1 MRKILEDNFST
12 KGEFHFNS
20 DCNLQVYKYSEEIG
34 PSYAAFA
41 QKNFGREAA
50 SIVNPYRDLFLESR
64 QKCDIEFEKFILIA
78 PPHHLRFFSA
88 RTKHSTWFEVISF
101 DGSPH
106 RRSKC
111 SKGKI

>member
-1 MRKILEDNFST
+1 MRKIFEDNFST

-20 DCNLQVYKYSEEIG
+20 NCNLQIYKYSDEIG
-34 PSYAAFA
+34 PGYVAFA
-41 QKNFGREAA
+41 QENFGPEAA
-50 SIVNPYRDLFLESR
+50 SIVNPCRDLFLESR
-64 QKCDIEFEKFILIA
+64 QKCDIEFEKFVWIA
-78 PPHHLRFFSA
+78 PPPRLRIFSA

-106 RRSKC
+106 RSTKR